1 MDVLN
6 NPPPARQ
13 AERLAQELT
22 HTDPSKTRQAG
33 GEGSGAPAARCW
45 LPTGSR
51 NTRGVSTVPK
61 SLPFAS
67 QRYKRSEPGSVG
79 TELPPPTPAGWL
91 QDPEPCSQVLALHR
105 IVKKLQGNAP
115 KPRIPT
121 QNGAALPSPE
131 LVVNSDT
138 FRAPQRPR
146 AGQSPSGGT
155 VRAAAG
161 APLSAPTPR

>member
-1 MDVLN
+1 MEVLN
-6 NPPPARQ
+6 NPLPARQ

-67 QRYKRSEPGSVG
+67 QRYKRSEPGSVC
-79 TELPPPTPAGWL
+79 TELPPPHPRAGSRTRSPA
-91 QDPEPCSQVLALHR
+91 HR
-105 IVKKLQGNAP
+105 YSPYAELLKSYTATHQKT
-115 KPRIPT
+115 RIPT

>member
-1 MDVLN
+1 MEVLN

-13 AERLAQELT
+13 AERLTQELT

-79 TELPPPTPAGWL
+79 TELPPT
-91 QDPEPCSQVLALHR
+91 H
-105 IVKKLQGNAP
+105 
-115 KPRIPT
+115 
-121 QNGAALPSPE
+121 
-131 LVVNSDT
+131 
-138 FRAPQRPR
+138 PR
-146 AGQSPSGGT
+146 AGSRTRSPARRYSPYAELLKSYTATHQNRGYQPKTEPHCPAQSSLLTLTPSE
-155 VRAAAG
+155 
-161 APLSAPTPR
+161 PLSAPGLGRVPQGAP